1 MIRSV
6 LPTLAIALLL
16 GACAQ
21 QPTEEIV
28 NTGENPLLS
37 EFDTPYG
44 APPFDAIENAH
55 YLPAFEQAMEE
66 QMAEVIAIA
75 ESSEPATFENTVEAL
90 ERSGKTLQ
98 RTAGVFYN
106 LNGSTT
112 NDEMQAIA
120 KEIGPK
126 LAKHRD
132 DINLNQALFARVKAV
147 YEQREELD
155 LTPEQAKLLDE
166 TYRGFVRGGANL
178 EGEKKARF
186 REINEELSLLTTQF
200 GENILK
206 EMNSIA
212 LLIEDEADLAG
223 LPQSAIDAAAATAA
237 AQGEEGKWAF
247 TLQRTSWTPFLESSE
262 RRDLREKLY
271 TAYMNLGNNDN
282 EYDNKA
288 NATKIAALRAERAQI
303 LGYETHA
310 AYVLE
315 ENMAENA
322 DNVYGLLDRLW
333 TPGLARA
340 KTELADLQAMA
351 DQEGGDFEIES
362 WDWWYYS
369 EKVRAEKY
377 AFDSEQLKPYFV
389 LDNVRQA
396 AFDVANKLFDVTF
409 EPRPDVPV
417 YHPDVLAYEVK
428 DADGT
433 SLALYY
439 VDYFARESKRGGA
452 WMNTFREQWKENG
465 ENIRPIIVNVCN
477 FSKPSEGQPALLS
490 IDEAKTLFHEFGHA
504 FHGIVADGTYASLSG
519 TNVPRDFVELG
530 SQMMENWALAPE
542 VLPTYA
548 RHYETGEPIPAE
560 LIEKLQKANQ
570 FNQGFATTEYVA
582 ASLLDM
588 DWHTLAQPFEKD
600 AMEFEAG
607 VEERLGMIPEVLF
620 RYRTPYFNHVFAGG
634 YSAGYYGY
642 IWAEVLDADAFEL
655 FKEEGLFNQ
664 EVAQSYR
671 ENILEPGGAA
681 NPMEMYVRFRGS
693 EPSVEPLIERR
704 GLGEVGP

>member
-1 MIRSV
+1 MTKV
-6 LPTLAIALLL
+6 LFPLLAIGLLF
-16 GACAQ
+16 GACAK
-21 QPTEEIV
+21 QPTEETV
-28 NTGENPLLS
+28 TTGENPLLS

-44 APPFDAIENAH
+44 APPFDRIEDAH
-55 YLPAFEQAMEE
+55 YLPAFEKGMAEH
-66 QMAEVIAIA
+66 MAEVLAIA
-75 ESSEPATFENTVEAL
+75 ESTDPATFENTIEAL
-90 ERSGKTLQ
+90 EYSGRTLS

-120 KEIGPK
+120 KEVSPK

-132 DINLNQALFARVKAV
+132 DINLNEDLFARVKAV
-147 YEQREELD
+147 YEQKDELD

-166 TYRGFVRGGANL
+166 TYKGFVRGGANL
-178 EGEKKARF
+178 EGEQKARF
-186 REINEELSLLTTQF
+186 RKINEELSLLTTQF

-206 EMNSIA
+206 EMNAIA

-223 LPQSAIDAAAATAA
+223 LPQSVIDSAAATAA

-288 NATKIAALRAERAQI
+288 NAAKIAALRAERAQI

-310 AYVLE
+310 AFVLE
-315 ENMAENA
+315 ENMAETA
-322 DNVYGLLDRLW
+322 DNVYALLDRLW

-340 KTELADLQAMA
+340 KAELADLQAMA
-351 DQEGGDFEIES
+351 DSEGGDFDIEP

-369 EKVRAEKY
+369 EKVRADKY

-396 AFDVANKLFDVTF
+396 AFDVASKLFGVTF
-409 EPRPDVPV
+409 VPRDDVPV

-428 DADGT
+428 DADGST
-433 SLALYY
+433 LALYY

-452 WMNTFREQWKENG
+452 WMNTFREQWKEDG
-465 ENIRPIIVNVCN
+465 EDIRPIIVNVCN

-548 RHYETGEPIPAE
+548 KHYQTGEPIPAE

-570 FNQGFATTEYVA
+570 FNQGFSTTEYVA

-588 DWHTLAQPFEKD
+588 DWHTLAEPTEMD
-600 AMEFEAG
+600 AMEFEAA

-620 RYRTPYFNHVFAGG
+620 RYRTPYFNHIFAGG

-655 FKEEGLFNQ
+655 FKEKGLFNQ

-671 ENILEPGGAA
+671 ENILEPGGAE
-681 NPMEMYVRFRGS
+681 NPMEMYVRFRGA
-693 EPSVEPLIERR
+693 EPSVEPLMERR
-704 GLGEVGP
+704 GLGGE

>member
-1 MIRSV
+1 MTKV
-6 LPTLAIALLL
+6 LMPLLAIALLF
-16 GACAQ
+16 GACAK
-21 QPTEEIV
+21 QPTEETV
-28 NTGENPLLS
+28 ATGENLLLS
-37 EFDTPYG
+37 EFDTPLG
-44 APPFDAIENAH
+44 APPFDSIEVAH
-55 YLPAFEQAMEE
+55 YLPAFEQGREE
-66 QMAEVIAIA
+66 HMVEVLAIA
-75 ESSEPATFENTVEAL
+75 ESTEPATFENTVEAL
-90 ERSGKTLQ
+90 ERSGDTLS

-106 LNGSTT
+106 LNGSNT

-120 KEIGPK
+120 KEVGPQ
-126 LAKHRD
+126 LAKHQD
-132 DINLNQALFARVKAV
+132 DINLNEALFARVKAV
-147 YEQREELD
+147 YEKMDELE
-155 LTPEQAKLLDE
+155 LSTEQAKLLDE
-166 TYRGFVRGGANL
+166 TYKGFVRGGANL

-200 GENILK
+200 GENVLK

-223 LPQSAIDAAAATAA
+223 LPQSVIDSAAATAE
-237 AQGEEGKWAF
+237 AQGEAGKWAF

-262 RRDLREKLY
+262 RRDLREKLH

-282 EYDNKA
+282 DNDNKNIA
-288 NATKIAALRAERAQI
+288 AKIAALRAERAEI

-310 AYVLE
+310 AFVLE

-333 TPGLARA
+333 VPALARA

-351 DQEGGDFEIES
+351 DKEGGDFEIAS

-369 EKVRAEKY
+369 EKVRADKY
-377 AFDSEQLKPYFV
+377 AFDSEQLKPYFE

-396 AFDVANKLFDVTF
+396 AFDVANKLFGVTF

-417 YHPDVLAYEVK
+417 YHPDVQAYEVK
-428 DADGT
+428 DADGST
-433 SLALYY
+433 LALYY

-452 WMNTFREQWKENG
+452 WMNTFREQWKVDG
-465 ENIRPIIVNVCN
+465 EDVRPIIVNVCN

-504 FHGIVADGTYASLSG
+504 FHGMVANGTYASLSG

-548 RHYETGEPIPAE
+548 LHYETGEPIPAE
-560 LIEKLQKANQ
+560 LIEKLQTSGQ
-570 FNQGFATTEYVA
+570 FNQGFVTSEYVA

-588 DWHTLAQPFEKD
+588 DWHTLAEPAEKD
-600 AMEFEAG
+600 TMEFEAA
-607 VEERLGMIPEVLF
+607 VEERLGMIPEIVF
-620 RYRTPYFNHVFAGG
+620 RYRTPYFSHIFAGG
-634 YSAGYYGY
+634 YAAGYYGY
-642 IWAEVLDADAFEL
+642 VWAEVLDADAFEL
-655 FKEEGLFNQ
+655 FKEKGLFNQ
-664 EVAQSYR
+664 EVAQSFR
-671 ENILEPGGAA
+671 ENILEPGGSE
-681 NPMEMYVRFRGS
+681 NPMEMYVRFRGA

-704 GLGEVGP
+704 GLGGE